1 MNVEHRTS
9 NIEHRMYSI
18 CFKKDLATRG
28 ASACASGLEA
38 YGMEALR
45 ERIYP
50 SKLVRLWRILGL

>member
-1 MNVEHRTS
+1 
-9 NIEHRMYSI
+9 MYSV